1 MLQTLDK
8 HPNYLI
14 TANTIFYI
22 YCYVSRLQCNCCDD
36 QNLLKRANHSKQLC
50 SHFQC
55 QFLYFFL
62 QNSDSTS
69 QHSGTQS
76 NSIPGSSVKSPIY
89 SNQRTSVNS
98 LPKNDGSAQ
107 ECQLCYNNGS
117 AEDFY
122 TLSICK
128 HVACRDCLES
138 YLIIE
143 ITESRTDIGLF
154 EL

>member
-1 MLQTLDK
+1 MF
-8 HPNYLI
+8 I
-14 TANTIFYI
+14 
-22 YCYVSRLQCNCCDD
+22 
-36 QNLLKRANHSKQLC
+36 KRANHFKQLGLY

-55 QFLYFFL
+55 QYNLFLFYL

-117 AEDFY
+117 PEDFY

-154 EL
+154 